1 MQLQEKCSTR
11 LVLAWLSREGNFFFF
26 CANISANRASPVKG
40 DSDSCITGIK
50 KSSGPT
56 HAIGPVGD
64 FRMKR
69 STNVDAHLT
78 KPIISG
84 LAGKLC
90 DNK

>member
-11 LVLAWLSREGNFFFF
+11 LVLARLSREGNFFFR
-26 CANISANRASPVKG
+26 ANISANRASPVKG
-40 DSDSCITGIK
+40 DSDSCITRIK